1 MTTTQADAWPQAWLW
16 RPNLLAFLSSASIMT
31 LELVV
36 GRITAPFVGVSLY
49 AWTVVIGVVLAG
61 ITLGNRLGGRIAD
74 RGGSPRLLGKIF
86 ALSGLVS
93 WSVLGVDAITAFIE
107 RLTASPGN
115 LLLMAVLALLAI
127 ALCFLPCVVL
137 GTISPI
143 LAKLA
148 VRDLNKTGRTLGR
161 IYAAGTVGS
170 IVGTFATGFFL
181 ISWVGTHTIIWGVGL
196 LLLLVGLL
204 FLLGDRW
211 PWLLL
216 SCALVAGGSVAAF
229 TQGWLA
235 GPCTL
240 ETNYYCIRVQEEVQE
255 GEVVRLLFLDRL
267 LHSYSHV
274 DDPTN
279 LVYGYEK
286 LYAET
291 TAYQAARHDHLR
303 ALFIGGGGYT
313 FPRYMEALYPSSDLD
328 VIEIDPG
335 VTEISHQMLGLSRDT
350 SVVSYNEDARMFLK
364 REPTERYTLIFGDAF
379 NDFSIPYHLT
389 TKEFND
395 RVHAWLA
402 EDGLYVIN
410 LIDGPWGH
418 FLRAYVH
425 TLRQTFSHVYVALDV
440 PAWRQAPRSTILVI
454 ASDTPLDID
463 ALQAIDAG
471 DGNAQLAE
479 RLLSEEA
486 LASLMHERRTMV
498 LTDRYAPTDL
508 MLLPV
513 FLDRVPK

>member
-1 MTTTQADAWPQAWLW
+1 MTTTQAESWPHAWLW
-16 RPNLLAFLSSASIMT
+16 HPSLLAFLSSASIMT
-31 LELVV
+31 LEMVV
-36 GRITAPFVGVSLY
+36 GRITAPYVGVSLY

-61 ITLGNRLGGRIAD
+61 ITFGNRLGGRLAD
-74 RGGSPRLLGKIF
+74 RWSSPRLLGGML
-86 ALSGLVS
+86 ALGGLVS
-93 WSVLGVDAITAFIE
+93 WSVLGVDDIAAYLEHVTV
-107 RLTASPGN
+107 SPEN
-115 LLLMAVLALLAI
+115 LLPMAALALLVI
-127 ALCFLPCVVL
+127 LLCFLPCVVL

-148 VRDLNKTGRTLGR
+148 VRDLSKTGRTLGR

-181 ISWVGTHTIIWGVGL
+181 IYWIGTHPIIWGVGL

-216 SCALVAGGSVAAF
+216 SGLLVAGGSAVAL
-229 TQGWLA
+229 TQGWLE

-240 ETNYYCIRVQEEVQE
+240 ETNYYCIRVREEERE

-267 LHSYSHV
+267 VHSYSHV
-274 DDPTN
+274 DDPTQ

-291 TAYQAARHDHLR
+291 TAYQAARSDHLR

-335 VTEISHQMLGLSRDT
+335 VTEIAHEMLGLSRDT
-350 SVVSYNEDARMFLK
+350 DMDSYNEDARMFLK
-364 REPTERYTLIFGDAF
+364 REPTDRYNLIFGDAF

-395 RVHAWLA
+395 RVHAWLT
-402 EDGLYVIN
+402 EDGLYVVN

-425 TLRQTFSHVYVALDV
+425 TLRQTFSHVYVALDL
-440 PAWRQAPRSTILVI
+440 PAWRQTSRSTILVI
-454 ASDTPLDID
+454 ATDQPLDVE
-463 ALQAIDAG
+463 ALQTIDAG
-471 DGNAQLAE
+471 DDNARLAE
-479 RLLSEEA
+479 LLLSEET
-486 LASLMHERRTMV
+486 LASLMNERRTMV

-513 FLDRVPK
+513 FLDRVPR